1 VEHLQHFKLA
11 EDPFRSDPLE
21 KFDTGL
27 PSQQGALARLDRGV
41 RQGKGLVLLL
51 GGVGAGKSRVARRLY
66 DDLEEEIFEAGM
78 MMVLRR
84 QHDPAWLLTRF
95 AGQLG
100 VEEPAPQH
108 EVIIGQIYERLAI
121 IHEDGRRAVL
131 IIDDA
136 HALAS
141 SETLSE
147 VCALVKLEYEDRRL
161 LTVVLAGAPSL
172 DATVRRD
179 PLLAHHV
186 DVKVHLPPL
195 SRDEAVDYLSAR
207 IRAAGGDPQI
217 VLPGAAAALHELS
230 EGTPGRLNVLADN
243 ALYEAFVARR
253 NQMTRSDVERAWRD
267 LGWGHVGDAEAGPA
281 AAPPVRRSRGG
292 ADPAQAERAALA
304 EQTMMATAND
314 SEATVRGMAPLAQAD
329 AEVDAV
335 FGDPG
340 ASSGGMDFDAGPA
353 PARPRGRAMA
363 APTEVSLEG
372 EELDGPPKEGDEV
385 DDLFMELLDD

>member
-1 VEHLQHFKLA
+1 MEHLQHFRLA

-21 KFDTGL
+21 KFETDL
-27 PSQQGALARLDRGV
+27 PSQRDALARLDRGV

-51 GGVGAGKSRVARRLY
+51 GGVGSGKTRVARRLY
-66 DDLEEEIFEAGM
+66 EDLEEEVFEAGM

-95 AGQLG
+95 ASQLG
-100 VEEPAPQH
+100 VEDPASH
-108 EVIIGQIYERLAI
+108 HDALIGQIYERLAI

-141 SETLSE
+141 SETLAE
-147 VCALVKLEYEDRRL
+147 ACGLVKLEYEDRRL
-161 LTVVLAGAPSL
+161 LTVVLVGAAPL
-172 DATVRRD
+172 DAVVRAD

-186 DVKVHLPPL
+186 DVKVHLAPL
-195 SRDEAVDYLSAR
+195 PREEAGSYLAAR
-207 IRAAGGDPQI
+207 IQAAGGDPQI
-217 VLPGAAAALHELS
+217 VLPGAVAALHELS

-243 ALYEAFVARR
+243 ALYEAFRAEHAQV
-253 NQMTRSDVERAWRD
+253 TRSDVERAHRD
-267 LGWGHVGDAEAGPA
+267 LGWGEVGRSDVPA
-281 AAPPVRRSRGG
+281 ASPRTARRGRGG
-292 ADPAQAERAALA
+292 ADPARAERAALA
-304 EQTMMATAND
+304 EQTMMATAAD
-314 SEATVRGMAPLAQAD
+314 SEATVRGMSPALD

-335 FGDPG
+335 LAPDPG
-340 ASSGGMDFDAGPA
+340 ASSGAMDFDASA

-363 APTEVSLEG
+363 APTEVQLERD
-372 EELDGPPKEGDEV
+372 ELEGPPKEGDEV

>member
-1 VEHLQHFKLA
+1 MEHLQHFQLA

-21 KFDTGL
+21 KFDTAL

-51 GGVGAGKSRVARRLY
+51 GGVGAGKSRVAGRLY
-66 DDLEEEIFEAGM
+66 EELEEEVFEAGM

-100 VEEPAPQH
+100 VEEPATQH
-108 EVIIGQIYERLAI
+108 EAIIGQIYERLAI

-141 SETLSE
+141 SETLAE

-161 LTVVLAGAPSL
+161 LTVVLAGAPTL
-172 DATVRRD
+172 DAAVRRD

-195 SRDEAVDYLSAR
+195 PRDEAVDYLSAR
-207 IRAAGGDPQI
+207 IRTAGGDPQI

-230 EGTPGRLNVLADN
+230 EGAPGRLNVLADN

-253 NQMTRSDVERAWRD
+253 NQMTRSDVERAYRD
-267 LGWGHVGDAEAGPA
+267 LGWAGVEGGDAEPAPAPRGRRGRSSGDAG
-281 AAPPVRRSRGG
+281 
-292 ADPAQAERAALA
+292 QAERAALA
-304 EQTMMATAND
+304 EQTMMATASD
-314 SEATVRGMAPLAQAD
+314 SEATVRGMAPLGQTD

-335 FGDPG
+335 FGPG
-340 ASSGGMDFDAGPA
+340 ASGGGMDFEAGPA
-353 PARPRGRAMA
+353 AARPRGRAQA
-363 APTEVSLEG
+363 APTEVALER
-372 EELDGPPKEGDEV
+372 EELEGPPKEGDEV